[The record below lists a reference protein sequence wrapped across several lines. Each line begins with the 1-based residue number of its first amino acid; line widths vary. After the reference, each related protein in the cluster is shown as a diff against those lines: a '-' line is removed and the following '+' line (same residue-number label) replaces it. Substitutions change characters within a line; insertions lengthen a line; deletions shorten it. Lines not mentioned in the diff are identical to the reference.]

1 MKFTIFTIILGIGFL
16 YLHPT
21 AAEAQ
26 KRQKDI
32 HEDSFLVSSPIKVDG
47 RLNDWQDTLQAFN
60 RTALLGYTIAN
71 DGKNI
76 YLAIKSPDAANSSKI
91 LAGGITFTVNPDGKK
106 KLTEG
111 MSISFPVIKA
121 GQRTVQRPFARGG
134 QMLRTGSAVD
144 SLLIERG
151 KSQLA
156 QAREIKVSGFREI
169 QDSLISIYNEYG
181 VKVAA
186 KYDAQG
192 SLIFEVALPLKL
204 VQINPGNE
212 FAYNIKINGRTFG
225 SRGYSSSQ
233 GGSPAARVGRERS
246 GNGGIEERFQGVGSF
261 SEAIDF
267 WGKYSL
273 AVQ

>member
-1 MKFTIFTIILGIGFL
+1 M
-16 YLHPT
+16 
-21 AAEAQ
+21 
-26 KRQKDI
+26 
-32 HEDSFLVSSPIKVDG
+32 
-47 RLNDWQDTLQAFN
+47 
-60 RTALLGYTIAN
+60 
-71 DGKNI
+71 
-76 YLAIKSPDAANSSKI
+76 
-91 LAGGITFTVNPDGKK
+91 
-106 KLTEG
+106 
-111 MSISFPVIKA
+111 
-121 GQRTVQRPFARGG
+121 
-134 QMLRTGSAVD
+134 D

-212 FAYNIKINGRTFG
+212 FAYNVKINGRTFG